1 MILITGGA
9 GFIGSAWVWHLNQL
23 GEKNIVIVDH
33 LGTSDKWRN
42 LVPLNYSDYIE
53 KDDFLTSLKA
63 GLYKGQFSEV
73 YHLGA
78 CSATTESDASYL
90 IHNNFEY
97 SKVLLN
103 FCTEEDITLYYA
115 SSAATYGDGGR
126 GYSDFAEL
134 SDLRP
139 LNMYGYSKHMFD
151 RYVHA
156 QGLLDKVVG
165 LKFFNVWGPNE
176 YHKGSMRSMVVKAYE
191 QIQQTGKV
199 QLFKSHHKDY
209 EDGRQMRDFVY
220 IKDVVR
226 MMQSLRQNKRVNGL
240 INIGSG
246 NAHTW
251 IDLIN
256 PIFEALELESRI
268 EFIDMPPV
276 LREKYQY
283 FTQADMRKY
292 DQAGLERFETPLSD
306 AVQDFVMNYLR
317 TDQVLGY

>member
-1 MILITGGA
+1 MILVTGGA

-23 GEKNIVIVDH
+23 GETDIVIVDH

-42 LVPLNYSDYIE
+42 LVPLHYADYIE
-53 KDDFLTSLKA
+53 KDDFLIRLKA
-63 GLYKGQFSEV
+63 GLYEGQFREV

-103 FCTEEDITLYYA
+103 FCVEENLTLFYA

-126 GYSDFAEL
+126 GYSDIAEL

-151 RYVHA
+151 RYVHSR
-156 QGLLDKVVG
+156 GLLAQVVG

-199 QLFKSHHKDY
+199 KLFKSHHEDY
-209 EDGRQMRDFVY
+209 ADGHQMRDFVY

-226 MMQSLRQNKRVNGL
+226 MMQSLRQSKSVNGL
-240 INIGSG
+240 INLGSG
-246 NAHTW
+246 KAHTW

-256 PIFEALELESRI
+256 PIFEALDLQAQI
-268 EFIDMPPV
+268 EFIDMPLE

-283 FTQADMRKY
+283 FTEADMRKY
-292 DQAGLERFETPLSD
+292 EQSGLERYQTPLSD
-306 AVQDFVMNYLR
+306 AVKDFVLNYLR
-317 TDQVLGY
+317 KDQVLGY